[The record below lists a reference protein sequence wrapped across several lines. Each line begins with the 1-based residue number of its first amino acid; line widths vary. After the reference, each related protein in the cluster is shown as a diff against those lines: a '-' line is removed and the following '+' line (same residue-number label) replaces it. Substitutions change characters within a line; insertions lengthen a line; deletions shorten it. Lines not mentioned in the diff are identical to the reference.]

1 MGLYIGVDGVARN
14 VKSIYV
20 GVGGVARKVATV
32 YIGVNGIAR
41 QFYSSGL
48 PLSDLP
54 EGSLVAINEKGSI
67 DHDYVT
73 SKLGSRPCFTLP
85 SDATVNPTQNADG
98 SYTLTI

>member
-1 MGLYIGVDGVARN
+1 MNRMMLRRRVLMASLMN
-14 VKSIYV
+14 
-20 GVGGVARKVATV
+20 
-32 YIGVNGIAR
+32 
-41 QFYSSGL
+41 SGL

-85 SDATVNPTQNADG
+85 SDATINPEPNADG

>member
-1 MGLYIGVDGVARN
+1 MNRMMLRRRVLMASLMN
-14 VKSIYV
+14 
-20 GVGGVARKVATV
+20 
-32 YIGVNGIAR
+32 
-41 QFYSSGL
+41 SGL

-85 SDATVNPTQNADG
+85 ADAIVNPEPNADG

>member
-1 MGLYIGVDGVARN
+1 MNRMMLRRRVLMASLMN
-14 VKSIYV
+14 
-20 GVGGVARKVATV
+20 
-32 YIGVNGIAR
+32 
-41 QFYSSGL
+41 SGL

-73 SKLGSRPCFTLP
+73 SKLGSRQCFTLP
-85 SDATVNPTQNADG
+85 SDAIVNPEPNADG